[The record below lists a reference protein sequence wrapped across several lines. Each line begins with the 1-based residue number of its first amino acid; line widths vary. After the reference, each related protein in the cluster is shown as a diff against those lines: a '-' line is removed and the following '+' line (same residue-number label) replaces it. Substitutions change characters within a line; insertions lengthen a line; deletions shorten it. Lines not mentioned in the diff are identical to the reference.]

1 VTVDGD
7 GDGAELDPPA
17 GLDPGIGDDD
27 QDALRRD
34 VAKLG
39 KTVRA
44 LAGTVARLA
53 GADPTSAGQPDAGS
67 GTDADGKLAG
77 EDLVAW
83 VQWLVARYELDN
95 IPDCWTCHGALVE
108 ELDALR
114 IGWLDT
120 IGKGQ
125 GGLAG
130 MQWHDYFGRTLE
142 RFDRRWRARN
152 CEDTHRET
160 ILPAWVT
167 NDPRTPEAP
176 ELEAGRYCPPPP

>member
-1 VTVDGD
+1 MTAQQPTSSSTGAETDVDVDG
-7 GDGAELDPPA
+7 LD
-17 GLDPGIGDDD
+17 DVE
-27 QDALRRD
+27 LRRH
-34 VAKLG
+34 VAKLSA
-39 KTVRA
+39 TVRA

-53 GADPTSAGQPDAGS
+53 GAAPASTERPPVEDDTGAHGVA
-67 GTDADGKLAG
+67 AD

-95 IPDCWTCHGALVE
+95 VPDCWAQHGALVE

-114 IGWLDT
+114 VGWFDT

-152 CEDTHRET
+152 CEDTHRDT
-160 ILPAWVT
+160 TLPAWVT
-167 NDPRTPEAP
+167 KDPDTLEAP
-176 ELEAGRYCPPPP
+176 DLDAGRYRP

>member
-1 VTVDGD
+1 VTGDQLPSEPDEVAAEVDVDG
-7 GDGAELDPPA
+7 LD
-17 GLDPGIGDDD
+17 DVE
-27 QDALRRD
+27 LRRH
-34 VAKLG
+34 VAKLST
-39 KTVRA
+39 TVRI
-44 LAGTVARLA
+44 LSGSVARL
-53 GADPTSAGQPDAGS
+53 S
-67 GTDADGKLAG
+67 GTPPVDFDQAHAG
-77 EDLVAW
+77 ERTHGGVAGEELVEW

-95 IPDCWTCHGALVE
+95 VPDCWTQHGALVE

-125 GGLAG
+125 GGLAA

-152 CEDTHRET
+152 CEDTHRDT

-167 NDPRTPEAP
+167 KDPGTLDTPD
-176 ELEAGRYCPPPP
+176 LDAGRYQP